1 MTEIKNNH
9 KPLRP
14 FYYRLGAKNRLL
26 QYILPLIPYHKI
38 YVECFLGGGSVLF
51 AKNPSN
57 IEIVNDIDTQLINDY
72 KLILDIKTKN
82 FKKDLTTLEKQ
93 RNFFSKIPKTKAD
106 KITHTLLRHN
116 NTFCGKEYNNGTK
129 LYKCKNPIHRLVK
142 LDKYQNRLKNVKFLN
157 KNYID
162 VINEYDSPET
172 FFYLDP
178 PYENTNKSFYKNSK
192 FNFNELRD
200 ILGNVKGYWMLSI
213 NASDYIKDL
222 FDGYN
227 ILPINQKGLQN
238 SKIGGKDRTEY
249 IIMNYVFD

>member
-9 KPLRP
+9 KPLKP
-14 FYYRLGAKNRLL
+14 FYSRVGSKSRLL
-26 QYILPLIPYHKI
+26 QYILPLIPDHKI
-38 YVECFLGGGSVLF
+38 YVECFLGGGAVLF
-51 AKNPSN
+51 AKKPSD
-57 IEIVNDIDTQLINDY
+57 IEIVNDLDTQLINDY

-93 RNFFSKIPKTKAD
+93 RNFFSKIPKTEAD
-106 KITHTLLRHN
+106 KITHALLRHN
-116 NTFCGKEYNNGTK
+116 NTFSSKEYKEGMK
-129 LYKCKNPIHRLVK
+129 LYKHINPIKK
-142 LDKYQNRLKNVKFLN
+142 LLKIDDYKARLKNVKFVN

-162 VINEYDSPET
+162 VIKKFDSTET

-178 PYENTNKSFYKNSK
+178 PYENTHKSFYKNSK
-192 FNFNELRD
+192 FDFDELRD

-222 FDGYN
+222 FDGY
-227 ILPINQKGLQN
+227 IIKIIKIKGTSQF
-238 SKIGGKDRTEY
+238 IGGKDRTEY